1 MLPINYDY
9 GKLKILVVEDDKH
22 ARTVI
27 RSLLRQIGVR
37 VIMEAANGRDGL
49 VELVRD
55 PPHIVLCDVHMQ
67 PVDGREFLKTLRG
80 MKITRVKDTPVIFLT
95 ADASRDTVLFAKEFE
110 IDGYLV
116 KPPSVASLKARID
129 AIAETLKL

>member
-1 MLPINYDY
+1 MLPTNYDY

-37 VIMEAANGRDGL
+37 IVIEAANGRDGL
-49 VELVRD
+49 IELVRD

-80 MKITRVKDTPVIFLT
+80 MKIDRVKDTPVIFLT

-110 IDGYLV
+110 VDGYLV
-116 KPPSVASLKARID
+116 KPPSVATLKQRID
-129 AIAETLKL
+129 AVAETLKL